1 MGEISEGTDGKME
14 LDAEVTILSIAR
26 RGPRQAPGPAISI
39 AGRGS
44 AALPDGH
51 AVDGLCL
58 CEGERRK
65 REPRGLLRP
74 QYQWLVFRQRP
85 LRATAFVCG
94 LVGREFFSSRAS
106 CVLAPLPSIA
116 SRPPSFS
123 LTHHSGCRLRLAYP
137 CRP

>member
-58 CEGERRK
+58 CE
-65 REPRGLLRP
+65 
-74 QYQWLVFRQRP
+74 
-85 LRATAFVCG
+85 
-94 LVGREFFSSRAS
+94 
-106 CVLAPLPSIA
+106 
-116 SRPPSFS
+116 
-123 LTHHSGCRLRLAYP
+123 
-137 CRP
+137 